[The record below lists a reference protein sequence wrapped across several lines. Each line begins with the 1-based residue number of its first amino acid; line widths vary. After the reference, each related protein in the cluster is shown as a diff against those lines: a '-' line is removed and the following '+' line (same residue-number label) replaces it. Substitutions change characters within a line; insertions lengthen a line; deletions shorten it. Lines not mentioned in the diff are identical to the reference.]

1 MENVIFLLVSIVIA
15 TCSGCVFTERIVTT
29 IADGARGVFV
39 TDVDGDGDVDA
50 LSASAYDD
58 TIAWYE
64 NDGSQSFT
72 ERVITTLADSAFSVF
87 AIDVDGDGD
96 VDALSASANDHSVAW
111 YENDGSQ
118 SFTERVIT
126 ALADHPRSVFAI
138 DVDGD
143 GDVDALSAVR
153 NDDTVAWYENDGAQP
168 FQSFTERIITASA
181 MQAACVFA
189 IDVDDDG
196 DVDVLSASYNDDT
209 VAWYENDG
217 SQSFAEGVITAAAI
231 EAWFVYAIDVDGDG
245 DVDALSA
252 SAYDD
257 TIAWYENDGSHAS
270 ERVVL
275 YGSAAPSSL
284 GAETDP
290 SLELNT
296 TWSLVSGL
304 FSGDAGLEETA
315 RTSVAVRGP
324 AVARDHVLVLPAG
337 ALVPGGHYS
346 LRLSATYGG
355 SSTPG
360 VATVSFV
367 AALAPTSGAL
377 SSATAPRASTGPV
390 PRRASSAERGARG
403 WRMGAGCEATVV
415 STAPAVVTCA
425 CLVDYAAASDCAL
438 KSDRLASVA
447 AYVGTAGAAVDL
459 RRSRVRAYFESR
471 RPVELIVAGGKTFRR
486 FAELMRTEH
495 PIAALFARD
504 RFVSRRAKVSKLG
517 LEVLMFLA
525 SCVLESALYY
535 PDPGCEDETSRNGCL
550 KYKNLAFAVFKPRDM
565 CVWSTCAGA
574 CAYREPDRAD
584 SQSVQHYFALG
595 ASLAVLLPLVAVL
608 DRLVETYLEAPNP
621 FRAAAAGR
629 GDAEAPEAPPE
640 SARPPA
646 EGGGGDASRVSAWL
660 SSLKDLRFVGG
671 AAPADGFD
679 GRPAERLSERGS
691 RRTRL
696 KEARKVATY
705 VRRRMGGAS
714 RRPGGAPRARC
725 GAGGAR
731 ESNKRS
737 ALWMQDAAVS
747 LCLYYG
753 VIATIEV
760 YFFGIALPSL
770 LDEYF
775 TKFDDPTAVRQFP
788 FETRLPEL
796 STFFLAHWHDDLRGT
811 RIGKHCLGVLETRN
825 DEYDGAPPPRP
836 CVLSFAPG
844 SAPSP
849 GSLNALRRIYAD
861 QTWRPSPAVRL
872 GIFLASSFVL
882 LPPSIQEVLFEELFT
897 AAPVISYVLFQGHLD
912 RFSDGASGGRRSVNV
927 GVAINFAG
935 VFLLLLAVYFLMAA
949 FKAAVDA
956 CAKRA
961 YEEDEHDRSKWYERE
976 RESLDEPVELES
988 LAKRG
993 EIRSRFRKIK
1003 RVITLAPRSNAPA
1016 GDVELP
1022 PAGEFSTENPMG
1034 RSARRAAGAAADA
1047 SHDAWPTA
1055 RRVGA
1060 V

>member
-1 MENVIFLLVSIVIA
+1 M
-15 TCSGCVFTERIVTT
+15 TT
-29 IADGARGVFV
+29 RSPG
-39 TDVDGDGDVDA
+39 T
-50 LSASAYDD
+50 
-58 TIAWYE
+58 

-257 TIAWYENDGSHAS
+257 TIAWYENDGSQ
-270 ERVVL
+270 
-275 YGSAAPSSL
+275 
-284 GAETDP
+284 
-290 SLELNT
+290 
-296 TWSLVSGL
+296 
-304 FSGDAGLEETA
+304 
-315 RTSVAVRGP
+315 
-324 AVARDHVLVLPAG
+324 
-337 ALVPGGHYS
+337 
-346 LRLSATYGG
+346 
-355 SSTPG
+355 
-360 VATVSFV
+360 SF
-367 AALAPTSGAL
+367 
-377 SSATAPRASTGPV
+377 
-390 PRRASSAERGARG
+390 AERARV
-403 WRMGAGCEATVV
+403 RR
-415 STAPAVVTCA
+415 
-425 CLVDYAAASDCAL
+425 
-438 KSDRLASVA
+438 RL
-447 AYVGTAGAAVDL
+447 VGTAGAAVDL
-459 RRSRVRAYFESR
+459 RRSRVVLAALAVLLGAVVLGAAAADLYEATRAAASGAGGAPVRLRHRPSMDERAYFESR

-621 FRAAAAGR
+621 FRGR
-629 GDAEAPEAPPE
+629 RGRRRRGPEAPP
-640 SARPPA
+640 R
-646 EGGGGDASRVSAWL
+646 
-660 SSLKDLRFVGG
+660 
-671 AAPADGFD
+671 
-679 GRPAERLSERGS
+679 
-691 RRTRL
+691 
-696 KEARKVATY
+696 
-705 VRRRMGGAS
+705 
-714 RRPGGAPRARC
+714 
-725 GAGGAR
+725 
-731 ESNKRS
+731 
-737 ALWMQDAAVS
+737 
-747 LCLYYG
+747 
-753 VIATIEV
+753 
-760 YFFGIALPSL
+760 
-770 LDEYF
+770 
-775 TKFDDPTAVRQFP
+775 
-788 FETRLPEL
+788 
-796 STFFLAHWHDDLRGT
+796 
-811 RIGKHCLGVLETRN
+811 
-825 DEYDGAPPPRP
+825 
-836 CVLSFAPG
+836 APG
-844 SAPSP
+844 
-849 GSLNALRRIYAD
+849 RR
-861 QTWRPSPAVRL
+861 
-872 GIFLASSFVL
+872 
-882 LPPSIQEVLFEELFT
+882 
-897 AAPVISYVLFQGHLD
+897 
-912 RFSDGASGGRRSVNV
+912 
-927 GVAINFAG
+927 
-935 VFLLLLAVYFLMAA
+935 
-949 FKAAVDA
+949 
-956 CAKRA
+956 
-961 YEEDEHDRSKWYERE
+961 
-976 RESLDEPVELES
+976 
-988 LAKRG
+988 
-993 EIRSRFRKIK
+993 
-1003 RVITLAPRSNAPA
+1003 
-1016 GDVELP
+1016 
-1022 PAGEFSTENPMG
+1022 
-1034 RSARRAAGAAADA
+1034 RRAAAATPRA
-1047 SHDAWPTA
+1047 
-1055 RRVGA
+1055 
-1060 V
+1060 

>member
-96 VDALSASANDHSVAW
+96 
-111 YENDGSQ
+111 

-257 TIAWYENDGSHAS
+257 TIAWYENDGSH
-270 ERVVL
+270 
-275 YGSAAPSSL
+275 L

-360 VATVSFV
+360 VATVSFC
-367 AALAPTSGAL
+367 L
-377 SSATAPRASTGPV
+377 
-390 PRRASSAERGARG
+390 ERGARG

-425 CLVDYAAASDCAL
+425 CLVDYAAASDYAL

-459 RRSRVRAYFESR
+459 RRSRVVLAALAVLLGAVVLGAAAADLYEATRGAPARGAAAAPVPKLRHRPSMDERAYFESR

-495 PIAALFARD
+495 PIALFARD

-550 KYKNLAFAVFKPRDM
+550 KYKNLAFAVFEPRDM

-608 DRLVETYLEAPNP
+608 DRLVGPTSAPNP

-714 RRPGGAPRARC
+714 RRPGARRGRARAARARRRENYVVAHGSELGNKRRPRARE
-725 GAGGAR
+725 GPFSHRTFAG
-731 ESNKRS
+731 NKRS

-760 YFFGIALPSL
+760 YFGIALPSL

-788 FETRLPEL
+788 SR
-796 STFFLAHWHDDLRGT
+796 RGS
-811 RIGKHCLGVLETRN
+811 RSSRHV
-825 DEYDGAPPPRP
+825 A
-836 CVLSFAPG
+836 A
-844 SAPSP
+844 A
-849 GSLNALRRIYAD
+849 
-861 QTWRPSPAVRL
+861 PAVRL

-1034 RSARRAAGAAADA
+1034 RSAPPRAPPPTRPTTRPGAPRRGGLI
-1047 SHDAWPTA
+1047 P
-1055 RRVGA
+1055 R
-1060 V
+1060 